1 MATIL
6 DQRPVG
12 DGYDVRILTGAEAHV
27 LHFTVQPDEQV
38 LIEVIRDF
46 ELQLLAQTDAAAS
59 LEQEG

>member
-12 DGYDVRILTGAEAHV
+12 DGYDVRILTGGEAHV
-27 LHFTVQPDEQV
+27 LHFTAQPDEQTLTETV
-38 LIEVIRDF
+38 RGF
-46 ELQLLAQTDAAAS
+46 ELQLLAQTNAAAS